1 MIHELVNSTAGVLK
15 RVAGEFDFNDK
26 MLDSVAIAV
35 DLATT
40 MISNGGLGLAANQ
53 IGLPHR
59 VFAINAQQIIV
70 CFNPIIVDQSKE
82 TVLLEEGCLTYPDLF
97 VKIKRSKRIKV
108 RYTQPNLEVITRT
121 FDGLTARIFQHELDH
136 LNGIIHTDRANSY
149 HLEQAKKNLNKLTK
163 SQRTLSNKAQEL
175 INQIVV
181 SDED

>member
-1 MIHELVNSTAGVLK
+1 MIYDLVDKNSDFLK
-15 RVAGEFDFNDK
+15 QVSIDFDFKDK
-26 MLDSVAIAV
+26 TLDPVMIAV

-40 MISNGGLGLAANQ
+40 MISNGGLGLSANQ

-82 TVLLEEGCLTYPDLF
+82 TVLLEEGCVTYPDLF
-97 VKIKRSKRIKV
+97 VKVKRSKKIKV

-136 LNGIIHTDRANSY
+136 LNGIAHIDRANSY
-149 HLEQAKKNLNKLTK
+149 HLEQAKKNLNKLPKTQK
-163 SQRTLSNKAQEL
+163 ALSIKAQEL

-181 SDED
+181 